1 CTSACC
7 HKGRPTMSELT
18 AGLARKILNQMG
30 ENGKPPELGVS
41 HINVGNESYL
51 ALLEKVYVDDLI
63 ARADGSSFKLVQGT
77 YGAGK
82 THFLYCVR
90 DLAWRHDLLC
100 AFVTISPKETTLN
113 KPLSI
118 YSAVARSV
126 QVPLQSEDE
135 DPVRGFDDILRLE
148 AESRVA
154 EMG

>member
-1 CTSACC
+1 SNGNGASCTAGSASISASRPAWRPARKIAYCGSRTPPAEDSTICTSACC

-100 AFVTISPKETTLN
+100 AFVTISPKET
-113 KPLSI
+113 
-118 YSAVARSV
+118 
-126 QVPLQSEDE
+126 
-135 DPVRGFDDILRLE
+135 
-148 AESRVA
+148 
-154 EMG
+154 